1 MAKIEEGDT
10 GDIQK
15 INSWSLR
22 ANSGKDNNVW
32 VCMISNQ
39 FQDEWSSVS
48 LAGHFNSLEWK
59 QPFMISAN
67 SNLET
72 SINHANY

>member
-22 ANSGKDNNVW
+22 AKNGAEKNMW
-32 VCMISNQ
+32 VCVITNEIQ
-39 FQDEWSSVS
+39 NEWTS
-48 LAGHFNSLEWK
+48 LSLGGHFNSLEWRQLPVMK
-59 QPFMISAN
+59 QYKQ
-67 SNLET
+67 NL
-72 SINHANY
+72 